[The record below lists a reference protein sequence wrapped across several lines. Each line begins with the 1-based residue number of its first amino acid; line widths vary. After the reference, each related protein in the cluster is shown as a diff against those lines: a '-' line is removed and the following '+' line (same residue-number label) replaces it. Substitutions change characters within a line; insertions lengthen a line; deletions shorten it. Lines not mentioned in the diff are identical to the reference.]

1 MAIVCTIDA
10 TGIHA
15 PALADIRAYFV
26 SSYKAI
32 YGSDVYLESD
42 SQDGQLLDIFSTAIH
57 DCNAQTVACY
67 GAYSPA
73 TAQGNGL
80 SSVVKINGIARL
92 LPSKSSADLLIGGT
106 AGTTINGGYATDVDG
121 VQWELPDGVTIP
133 VEGQITVTAT
143 CSVDGQISAP
153 PETIINIGTP
163 TRGWQT
169 VTNPEAATEGSP
181 VESDAT
187 LRRRQKTSTALPS
200 KTVVDG
206 IVGALLD
213 LSGVVRVK
221 PYDNDT
227 NSTDG
232 NGIPAHG
239 LAMVVEGGDAQE
251 IASVIRLKKT
261 PGGPTY
267 GTTSEI
273 VTDTYGIPKTIN
285 FFRPTIVPITVA
297 VEIEVVGGY
306 TTAIGELIKQDIAAY
321 VNDLDIGEDVYIRRL
336 FVPANLNGIVQSETY
351 DISSLLIARD
361 GGSPASSNVI
371 IAFNEAASCA
381 ISDISVTVV

>member
-15 PALADIRAYFV
+15 PSLADIRAYFV

-32 YGSDVYLESD
+32 YGTDVYLESD

-92 LPSKSSADLLIGGT
+92 LPSKSSVDLLLGGT
-106 AGTTINGGYATDVDG
+106 AGTTINGGYATDADG
-121 VQWELPDGVTIP
+121 VQWVLPDSVTIP

-143 CSVDGQISAP
+143 CSVEGQLSAP
-153 PETIINIGTP
+153 PDTIINIGTP

-169 VTNPEAATEGSP
+169 VTNPEAATEGAP
-181 VESDAT
+181 VESDAA

-213 LSGVVRVK
+213 LPGVARVK

-232 NGIPAHG
+232 NGVPAHA

-251 IASVIRLKKT
+251 IASLIRLKKT
-261 PGGPTY
+261 PGSPTY
-267 GTTSEI
+267 GTTSEV
-273 VTDTYGIPKTIN
+273 VTDTYGISKTIS

-297 VEIEVVGGY
+297 IEISVVGGY
-306 TTAIGELIKQDIAAY
+306 TTAIGELIKQY
-321 VNDLDIGEDVYIRRL
+321 VADYINLLDIGEDIYRRRL
-336 FVPANLNGIVQSETY
+336 FVPANLNGLPQSETY
-351 DISSLLIARD
+351 DIARLLIARD
-361 GGSPASSNVI
+361 AGPPSASNVT
-371 IAFNEAASCA
+371 IAFNESASCV
-381 ISDISVTVV
+381 IGDITVTVI